1 MVVVIVG
8 VEMIGAEAVID
19 AVVASSSSS
28 ITSYS
33 IILIRPDPILE
44 KNHIYYI
51 NVTDSHVPWKPPL
64 ICFQTP
70 DQLLPTVLLVPAHR
84 SIRSYQSNLWVA
96 IEYIFLELDYP
107 IAQEDCYVYMR

>member
-19 AVVASSSSS
+19 SVVASSSSN

-44 KNHIYYI
+44 NNQIYYI
-51 NVTDSHVPWKPPL
+51 DVTDSHVP
-64 ICFQTP
+64 
-70 DQLLPTVLLVPAHR
+70 
-84 SIRSYQSNLWVA
+84 
-96 IEYIFLELDYP
+96 
-107 IAQEDCYVYMR
+107 

>member
-19 AVVASSSSS
+19 SVVASSPSN

-44 KNHIYYI
+44 NNQIYYI
-51 NVTDSHVPWKPPL
+51 DVTDSHVPWKPPL

>member
-1 MVVVIVG
+1 
-8 VEMIGAEAVID
+8 
-19 AVVASSSSS
+19 
-28 ITSYS
+28 
-33 IILIRPDPILE
+33 
-44 KNHIYYI
+44 
-51 NVTDSHVPWKPPL
+51 L